1 MKEKTKMTYQIESST
16 PLASVDAA
24 DQEAAADNTVL
35 IRGMDLDVFKAA
47 KEGKTDVLSEHNLD
61 QILTPTKNT
70 VLHIYIAFASSPNYV
85 EPEEEA
91 LRPPSVVNE
100 ILQMCPELL
109 LQKNES
115 GETALHIAARHGCAD
130 IVELLIQTAKARRCE
145 DLEQG
150 AAAFTLSSS
159 SSEEAAYLKIFIR
172 TPSKEKDTALH
183 EAVRFKHLGV
193 VEILIREDPDFLYPP
208 NVAGETPLYLAAER
222 RYKAL
227 FSEILRTC
235 KHPTYQ
241 GPNGRTALHAA
252 VIYGDEEMTRE
263 ILNKKKNLVIVTDEK
278 GWTPLHY
285 AASHGH
291 ASIVMQLLETNK
303 CSAYM
308 GDEVDKKTA
317 LHIAASKGHVHVM
330 KKLISYCPD
339 CCEVV
344 DQRRRNALHYAL
356 EKSQS
361 RIVDIVM
368 MDTWLSNVLL
378 NAKDV
383 DGNTPLHLLNAP
395 IYNQIPF
402 IADARVDKMA
412 FNKERMNALDVI
424 KANDNFIYKIYL
436 ANELKRNGVSS
447 GHRILSENNHDGQ
460 KLKEN
465 KGGPVPDPETNKSIR
480 ESHLIVATLVATV
493 TFAAGVTMPGGYYQ
507 ASDQVNGMSNVSQQ
521 NVTAPA
527 PAPTPSNGPTPGYAV
542 LTNNTA
548 FRLFVIFNMLALCL
562 STFSVLTRLFILT
575 LPKAEERFKFL
586 RRFIIKIT
594 IASVVLMMCAFVSC
608 TYAVLGDSPSLANC
622 GLLLG
627 AYLFGLVVYARYFL
641 VQPENIFKLSL
652 QLNRLSAMI
661 KRRRHIDWD

>member
-1 MKEKTKMTYQIESST
+1 MTYQIESST

-130 IVELLIQTAKARRCE
+130 I
-145 DLEQG
+145 
-150 AAAFTLSSS
+150 
-159 SSEEAAYLKIFIR
+159 
-172 TPSKEKDTALH
+172 
-183 EAVRFKHLGV
+183 
-193 VEILIREDPDFLYPP
+193 
-208 NVAGETPLYLAAER
+208 
-222 RYKAL
+222 
-227 FSEILRTC
+227 
-235 KHPTYQ
+235 
-241 GPNGRTALHAA
+241 
-252 VIYGDEEMTRE
+252 
-263 ILNKKKNLVIVTDEK
+263 
-278 GWTPLHY
+278 
-285 AASHGH
+285 
-291 ASIVMQLLETNK
+291 
-303 CSAYM
+303 
-308 GDEVDKKTA
+308 
-317 LHIAASKGHVHVM
+317 
-330 KKLISYCPD
+330 
-339 CCEVV
+339 
-344 DQRRRNALHYAL
+344 
-356 EKSQS
+356 
-361 RIVDIVM
+361 
-368 MDTWLSNVLL
+368 
-378 NAKDV
+378 
-383 DGNTPLHLLNAP
+383 
-395 IYNQIPF
+395 
-402 IADARVDKMA
+402 
-412 FNKERMNALDVI
+412 
-424 KANDNFIYKIYL
+424 IYL

-586 RRFIIKIT
+586 R
-594 IASVVLMMCAFVSC
+594 S
-608 TYAVLGDSPSLANC
+608 
-622 GLLLG
+622 
-627 AYLFGLVVYARYFL
+627 
-641 VQPENIFKLSL
+641 
-652 QLNRLSAMI
+652 
-661 KRRRHIDWD
+661 RRTFSNYHFNLTACLR